1 MNSAN
6 CFAVILVWVMF
17 LLIIFAKTAIR
28 LAYPYAASDNFSYT
42 EPDKDAESILQLI
55 EATTLW
61 NGIKMNFFTGFS
73 DGLNRFRQRLEVE
86 HCWPDDTIGIP
97 NAQQNAERTTQKRQQ
112 KQRYMDYNQ
121 RGLKPT
127 YLQLKSQ
134 KQLMEYPNATWN
146 DFSTQNTQE
155 DRMLQ
160 GSSNFLHDV
169 KQIKTELASL
179 GQEMRNLR
187 VELQKH
193 RINAI
198 EGFSQPIA
206 PIQRGKQKTA
216 RFCNYCQK
224 NGHTPKWCRKKMRD
238 EEIRKIQNEISSKN
252 IHIPNQ
258 NHATNAVD
266 RSGQY
271 DQNVDRCLNSDNEN
285 NPTNELPPTT
295 EEETGQDEP
304 NEIIPLEQRYFHMNN
319 GMRFN
324 ATQFDSAGKSDDE
337 LSGPL
342 PLGY

>member
-28 LAYPYAASDNFSYT
+28 LAFPYAASDNFSYT

-97 NAQQNAERTTQKRQQ
+97 NSQQNAERTTQKRQQ

-146 DFSTQNTQE
+146 NFSTQNTQE

-198 EGFSQPIA
+198 EWFSQPIA
-206 PIQRGKQKTA
+206 PIQKGKP
-216 RFCNYCQK
+216 K
-224 NGHTPKWCRKKMRD
+224 NCP
-238 EEIRKIQNEISSKN
+238 
-252 IHIPNQ
+252 
-258 NHATNAVD
+258 V
-266 RSGQY
+266 
-271 DQNVDRCLNSDNEN
+271 L
-285 NPTNELPPTT
+285 
-295 EEETGQDEP
+295 
-304 NEIIPLEQRYFHMNN
+304 
-319 GMRFN
+319 
-324 ATQFDSAGKSDDE
+324 
-337 LSGPL
+337 
-342 PLGY
+342 